1 VGEYYDKMMSG
12 VGETLDSIDKEKAA
26 FKKAKVTDKQRKE
39 FTKKHGKDHGATD
52 RVIKSYFKI
61 QERKRLKA
69 EKDAEKAKNQ
79 KVTPTEEKKAD
90 KKKAAEKAK
99 ETPVGK
105 TTNKKKVITARTG
118 YKPSATEK
126 PPTINRSKKGGEK
139 TTATKTDTGGHAGR
153 TKTEKVTPTT
163 DKTDVPT
170 KDRSTKLRERTT
182 ATKTDTG
189 GLGGRTKT
197 ETDVEPET
205 TTETPQEVEKPK
217 VEVEKPK
224 AEKPKAEKPK
234 AEKPKVAGTLK
245 PGRKIPKFGEKQDAT
260 AEFRARGGKE
270 LSMEEKLPKS
280 GTKVEKAKES
290 EDVKKKSGGKEGYF
304 SRIKKVLSKK
314 GKGVNAR
321 ETYRR
326 QRKRGGSTKDL
337 LTKDRNKKFT
347 MTGSR
352 GKGLGVDSPNKTYD
366 SRYKVK
372 KGEKGGSTSPNN
384 KSPKNNK
391 KISLNDA
398 HVQSYKKHRANTEF
412 RARGGKELS
421 MEEKQPLNKKAAEKY
436 GTIHKPAKVEK
447 PAVGNNIK
455 KVKSTWN
462 TTSMTDS
469 QLEAR
474 NKRTFNVLKS
484 RGR

>member
-1 VGEYYDKMMSG
+1 MGKPTKPNDSNPEHHYFYDRKKESWFW
-12 VGETLDSIDKEKAA
+12 VTEDEPRKKHWAQSDKEATTVA
-26 FKKAKVTDKQRKE
+26 DATAEAKKPGNKISVADATAETKKPGKKVTG
-39 FTKKHGKDHGATD
+39 GK
-52 RVIKSYFKI
+52 VYK
-61 QERKRLKA
+61 
-69 EKDAEKAKNQ
+69 
-79 KVTPTEEKKAD
+79 
-90 KKKAAEKAK
+90 
-99 ETPVGK
+99 
-105 TTNKKKVITARTG
+105 
-118 YKPSATEK
+118 KPSATEK

-139 TTATKTDTGGHAGR
+139 TTSTKKIGPGGHAGR

-205 TTETPQEVEKPK
+205 TTEAPQERVTGRNQRPWLANKTTEKPKVEKTKVEKPK
-217 VEVEKPK
+217 VEKTK
-224 AEKPKAEKPK
+224 AEKA
-234 AEKPKVAGTLK
+234 ADTK
-245 PGRKIPKFGEKQDAT
+245 PGRKIPKFGKKQDAT
-260 AEFRARGGKE
+260 AEFRKPEG
-270 LSMEEKLPKS
+270 KLPKS
-280 GTKVEKAKES
+280 GTKTDPLAGSGPGKITPELES
-290 EDVKKKSGGKEGYF
+290 QYKKSGGKEGYLKRVKNF
-304 SRIKKVLSKK
+304 LSKK

-352 GKGLGVDSPNKTYD
+352 GKGLDVDSPNKTYD

-372 KGEKGGSTSPNN
+372 KGGST
-384 KSPKNNK
+384 SPKNNK

-436 GTIHKPAKVEK
+436 GTISNPTKVAKTE

-469 QLEAR
+469 QLKTR

>member
-1 VGEYYDKMMSG
+1 MGEYYDKMMSG
-12 VGETLDSIDKEKAA
+12 VGETLDRIDKEQKD

-52 RVIKSYFKI
+52 SVIKSYFKI

-79 KVTPTEEKKAD
+79 KVTPTEEKTSKVTPT
-90 KKKAAEKAK
+90 KEK
-99 ETPVGK
+99 TPVKK
-105 TTNKKKVITARTG
+105 TTNKKKVTG
-118 YKPSATEK
+118 GKVYKKPSATEK

-139 TTATKTDTGGHAGR
+139 TTSTKEIGTGGHAGR

-170 KDRSTKLRERTT
+170 KNWSTKLRKKTT

-197 ETDVEPET
+197 EKDVEPET
-205 TTETPQEVEKPK
+205 TTEAPQKRVTGKSLRPWLANKTTEKPK
-217 VEVEKPK
+217 VEKPK

-234 AEKPKVAGTLK
+234 AEKPKVADTK
-245 PGRKIPKFGEKQDAT
+245 PGSKIPKKDAT
-260 AEFRARGGKE
+260 AEFRAKDKE

-290 EDVKKKSGGKEGYF
+290 EDEKKKSGGKEGYF
-304 SRIKKVLSKK
+304 KRIKKVLSKK

-372 KGEKGGSTSPNN
+372 KGEKGGSTSP
-384 KSPKNNK
+384 KNNK
-391 KISLNDA
+391 KIPTWD
-398 HVQSYKKHRANTEF
+398 KKAKSSTAEL

-436 GTIHKPAKVEK
+436 GTISNPTKVAKTE

-469 QLEAR
+469 QLKTR

>member
-1 VGEYYDKMMSG
+1 MGKPEQKG
-12 VGETLDSIDKEKAA
+12 KPTKPNDSNPEHKYFYNQKKGRWFWVTDDEPRKKNWVQADKEKAQEGGRVVSEREKEHWTGA
-26 FKKAKVTDKQRKE
+26 AEGALELKRKL
-39 FTKKHGKDHGATD
+39 DLRD
-52 RVIKSYFKI
+52 
-61 QERKRLKA
+61 
-69 EKDAEKAKNQ
+69 EK
-79 KVTPTEEKKAD
+79 KKAD
-90 KKKAAEKAK
+90 EKAK
-99 ETPVGK
+99 ETSVKK
-105 TTNKKKVITARTG
+105 TTNKKKVTG
-118 YKPSATEK
+118 GKVYKKPSATEK
-126 PPTINRSKKGGEK
+126 PPPINRSKKGGER
-139 TTATKTDTGGHAGR
+139 TTAAAKADTGGHAGR

-163 DKTDVPT
+163 DKTAVPT

-197 ETDVEPET
+197 EKDVEPET
-205 TTETPQEVEKPK
+205 TTEAPQKRVTGKSLRPWLANKTTAKPKVEVEKPK

-224 AEKPKAEKPK
+224 VEKPKA
-234 AEKPKVAGTLK
+234 ADTK
-245 PGRKIPKFGEKQDAT
+245 PGSKIPKKDAT
-260 AEFRARGGKE
+260 AEFRAKDKE

-352 GKGLGVDSPNKTYD
+352 GKGLDVDSPNKTYD

-372 KGEKGGSTSPNN
+372 KGGNTSPNN
-384 KSPKNNK
+384 KSPK
-391 KISLNDA
+391 NDA

-469 QLEAR
+469 QLNTR

>member
-1 VGEYYDKMMSG
+1 MGKTEQKG
-12 VGETLDSIDKEKAA
+12 KPTKPNDSNPEHHYFYNSKKNSWFWVTEDEPRKKHWVQADKEKA
-26 FKKAKVTDKQRKE
+26 D
-39 FTKKHGKDHGATD
+39 
-52 RVIKSYFKI
+52 
-61 QERKRLKA
+61 
-69 EKDAEKAKNQ
+69 
-79 KVTPTEEKKAD
+79 
-90 KKKAAEKAK
+90 EKAK
-99 ETPVGK
+99 ETPVEK
-105 TTNKKKVITARTG
+105 TTTKKKVTG
-118 YKPSATEK
+118 GKVYKKPSATEK

-139 TTATKTDTGGHAGR
+139 TTAAAKAGTGGHAGR
-153 TKTEKVTPTT
+153 TKTEKVTPTA
-163 DKTDVPT
+163 DKTAVPT
-170 KDRSTKLRERTT
+170 KNWSTKLRKKTT
-182 ATKTDTG
+182 STKEIGTG

-205 TTETPQEVEKPK
+205 TTEAPQERVTGRNQRPWLANKTTEKPKAEKPKVEVEKPK

-224 AEKPKAEKPK
+224 VEKTKAEK
-234 AEKPKVAGTLK
+234 AADTK
-245 PGRKIPKFGEKQDAT
+245 PGRKIPKFGEKKNPT
-260 AEFRARGGKE
+260 KEFRE
-270 LSMEEKLPKS
+270 LEGELPKS

-352 GKGLGVDSPNKTYD
+352 GKGLDVDSPNKTYD

-372 KGEKGGSTSPNN
+372 KGEKGGSTSP
-384 KSPKNNK
+384 KNNK
-391 KISLNDA
+391 KIPTWD
-398 HVQSYKKHRANTEF
+398 KKAKSSTAEF

-469 QLEAR
+469 QLKTR

>member
-26 FKKAKVTDKQRKE
+26 IKKAKVTDKQRKE

-182 ATKTDTG
+182 AAKTDTG

-260 AEFRARGGKE
+260 AEFRKKPEG
-270 LSMEEKLPKS
+270 KLPKS
-280 GTKVEKAKES
+280 GTKVE
-290 EDVKKKSGGKEGYF
+290 
-304 SRIKKVLSKK
+304 R
-314 GKGVNAR
+314 
-321 ETYRR
+321 
-326 QRKRGGSTKDL
+326 
-337 LTKDRNKKFT
+337 
-347 MTGSR
+347 
-352 GKGLGVDSPNKTYD
+352 
-366 SRYKVK
+366 
-372 KGEKGGSTSPNN
+372 
-384 KSPKNNK
+384 PKN
-391 KISLNDA
+391 
-398 HVQSYKKHRANTEF
+398 QR
-412 RARGGKELS
+412 
-421 MEEKQPLNKKAAEKY
+421 M
-436 GTIHKPAKVEK
+436 
-447 PAVGNNIK
+447 
-455 KVKSTWN
+455 
-462 TTSMTDS
+462 
-469 QLEAR
+469 
-474 NKRTFNVLKS
+474 
-484 RGR
+484 

>member
-1 VGEYYDKMMSG
+1 MGKTEQKG
-12 VGETLDSIDKEKAA
+12 KPTKPNDSNPEHHYFYNSKKNSWFWVTEDEPRKKHWVQADKEKA
-26 FKKAKVTDKQRKE
+26 D
-39 FTKKHGKDHGATD
+39 
-52 RVIKSYFKI
+52 
-61 QERKRLKA
+61 
-69 EKDAEKAKNQ
+69 
-79 KVTPTEEKKAD
+79 
-90 KKKAAEKAK
+90 EKAK
-99 ETPVGK
+99 ETPVEK
-105 TTNKKKVITARTG
+105 TTTKEKVTG
-118 YKPSATEK
+118 GKVYKKPSATEK
-126 PPTINRSKKGGEK
+126 PPTINWSKKGGEK
-139 TTATKTDTGGHAGR
+139 TTSTKKIGTGGHAGR
-153 TKTEKVTPTT
+153 TKTEKVTPTA
-163 DKTDVPT
+163 DKTAVPT
-170 KDRSTKLRERTT
+170 KNWSTKLRKKTT
-182 ATKTDTG
+182 STKEIGTG

-205 TTETPQEVEKPK
+205 TTEAPQERVTGRNQRPWLANKTTEKPKAEKPK

-224 AEKPKAEKPK
+224 VEKTKAEK
-234 AEKPKVAGTLK
+234 AADTK
-245 PGRKIPKFGEKQDAT
+245 PGRKIPKFGEKKNST
-260 AEFRARGGKE
+260 KEFRE
-270 LSMEEKLPKS
+270 LEGELPKS

-290 EDVKKKSGGKEGYF
+290 EDVKKESGGKEGYF

-352 GKGLGVDSPNKTYD
+352 GKGLDVDSPNKTYD

-372 KGEKGGSTSPNN
+372 KGEKGGSTSP
-384 KSPKNNK
+384 KNNK
-391 KISLNDA
+391 KIPTWD
-398 HVQSYKKHRANTEF
+398 KKAKSSTAEF

-469 QLEAR
+469 QLKTR